1 MPDLITGV
9 VKKTSKGGFVLRDP
23 ARSFRPAGREVVIP
37 AALMHKCGLVE
48 GAAVTGTTRIDRGL
62 VLLENVESVCGLTVE
77 EFKKRTPY
85 QELTAV
91 SPHQRFDLEKCGE
104 LSMRIVDLI
113 APMGKGTRG
122 LIVSPPK
129 AGKTTLLAQLAK
141 GILADDPKAQ
151 IIILLIDE
159 RPEEVTQFKRGVEG
173 ATVVASSI
181 DQSIDEHIELAEIL
195 LAYIK
200 IQLECGRDIV
210 VLVDSITRMGR
221 AFNRKGT
228 GTGRMMSGGLEA
240 GVLEIPRRFLGMAR
254 KIENGGSVTIIATA
268 LVDTGS
274 RMDQLI
280 FEEFK
285 GTGNSEIILSRS
297 LAEQRIF
304 PAIDIPASGTRMD
317 EQLWGAANS
326 KKLANLRKGLVQ
338 SQTRRSHQYPHRRP
352 AKIPHQRRTAQNHTW
367 LIYFIIQYSDVE
379 YFSAEALN
387 EGEIGHF
394 LSISEL
400 LNRQTAHGAIVS
412 GGTIL
417 IV

>member
-23 ARSFRPAGREVVIP
+23 ARSFRLTGRDVVIP
-37 AALMHKCGLVE
+37 YALLRKCGLVE
-48 GAAVTGTTRIDRGL
+48 GASVSGSTRSDRGL
-62 VLLENVESVCGLTVE
+62 TLLANVESVCGLTIE
-77 EFKKRTPY
+77 QFKNRTPY
-85 QELTAV
+85 QKLTAIP
-91 SPHQRFDLEKCGE
+91 PHQRFDLEKSGE

-141 GILADDPKAQ
+141 GILADDQKAQ

-159 RPEEVTQFKRGVEG
+159 RPEEVTQLKRELPD

-181 DQSIDEHIELAEIL
+181 DQSINDHIELAEIL

-228 GTGRMMSGGLEA
+228 GSGRMMSGGLEA

-268 LVDTGS
+268 LIDTGS

-297 LAEQRIF
+297 LSQSRIF
-304 PAIDIPASGTRMD
+304 PAIDIPSSGTRMD
-317 EQLWGAANS
+317 EQLWGKADS
-326 KKLANLRKGLVQ
+326 KKITNLRRTLSDQNPADAINTLTAALRK
-338 SQTRRSHQYPHRRP
+338 YPTN
-352 AKIPHQRRTAQNHTW
+352 A
-367 LIYFIIQYSDVE
+367 
-379 YFSAEALN
+379 
-387 EGEIGHF
+387 
-394 LSISEL
+394 EL
-400 LNRQTAHGAIVS
+400 LKIIPA
-412 GGTIL
+412 
-417 IV
+417 

>member
-1 MPDLITGV
+1 VSDLITGV

-23 ARSFRPAGREVVIP
+23 ARSFRPAGRDVVIP
-37 AALMHKCGLVE
+37 FALIRKCGLVE
-48 GAAVTGTTRIDRGL
+48 GAVVTGSTRADRGL
-62 VLLENVESVCGLTVE
+62 MLLDNPESVCGLTIE
-77 EFKKRTPY
+77 QFKNRIPY
-85 QELTAV
+85 QQLTAV
-91 SPHQRFDLEKCGE
+91 PPNQRFDLEKSGE

-141 GILADDPKAQ
+141 GILADDPKAH

-159 RPEEVTQFKRGVEG
+159 RPEEVTQLKRGIPG
-173 ATVVASSI
+173 STVVASSI
-181 DQSIDEHIELAEIL
+181 DQSIDDHVELAEIL

-268 LVDTGS
+268 LIDTGS

-285 GTGNSEIILSRS
+285 GTGNSEIVLSRS
-297 LAEQRIF
+297 LAENRIF
-304 PAIDIPASGTRMD
+304 PAIDVPSSGTRMD
-317 EQLWGAANS
+317 EQLWGKDDC
-326 KKLANLRKGLVQ
+326 KKLANLRRGLSGQ
-338 SQTRRSHQYPHRRP
+338 NPSEAINTLTAALRKYPTN
-352 AKIPHQRRTAQNHTW
+352 A
-367 LIYFIIQYSDVE
+367 
-379 YFSAEALN
+379 
-387 EGEIGHF
+387 
-394 LSISEL
+394 EL
-400 LNRQTAHGAIVS
+400 LKIIPG
-412 GGTIL
+412 
-417 IV
+417 

>member
-1 MPDLITGV
+1 MRLGDVAEQDYGEHMPDLITGV
-9 VKKTSKGGFVLRDP
+9 IKKTCKGGFVLRDA
-23 ARSFRPAGREVVIP
+23 ARSFRPGGRDVIVP
-37 AALMHKCGLVE
+37 AALIHRNGLVE
-48 GAAVTGTTRIDRGL
+48 GAEVCGTTRTDRNL
-62 VLLENVESVCGLTVE
+62 VLLDKIESVCGLTVE
-77 EFKKRTPY
+77 QFKKRTPY

-91 SPHQRFDLEKCGE
+91 SPNQRFDLEKSGE

-129 AGKTTLLAQLAK
+129 AGKTMMLSQIAK
-141 GILADDPKAQ
+141 GILADDPKARV
-151 IIILLIDE
+151 IVLLIDE
-159 RPEEVTQFKRGVEG
+159 RPEEVTYFKRGVEG

-181 DQSIDEHIELAEIL
+181 DQNIEEHIELAEIL

-221 AFNRKGT
+221 AFNRKGS
-228 GTGRMMSGGLEA
+228 GTGRIMSGGLEA

-285 GTGNSEIILSRS
+285 GTGNSEIILSREM
-297 LAEQRIF
+297 AERRVF

-317 EQLWGAANS
+317 EALWGAANS
-326 KKLANLRKGLVQ
+326 KKLANLRKGLFNKN
-338 SQTRRSHQYPHRRP
+338 P
-352 AKIPHQRRTAQNHTW
+352 
-367 LIYFIIQYSDVE
+367 
-379 YFSAEALN
+379 AEAINTLIAALRKYPTN
-387 EGEIGHF
+387 A
-394 LSISEL
+394 EL
-400 LNRQTAHGAIVS
+400 LK
-412 GGTIL
+412 IL
-417 IV
+417 PG

>member
-1 MPDLITGV
+1 MPDFVTGV
-9 VKKTSKGGFVLRDP
+9 VKRTSKGSFVLRDP

-37 AALMHKCGLVE
+37 AALMHKCSLVE
-48 GAAVTGTTRIDRGL
+48 GAAVTATTRIDRGL
-62 VLLENVESVCGLTVE
+62 TLLENVESVCGLTVE
-77 EFKKRTPY
+77 QFKNRTPY
-85 QELTAV
+85 QKLTAV
-91 SPHQRFDLEKCGE
+91 SPNQRFDLEKSGE
-104 LSMRIVDLI
+104 LSMRIVDLV

-141 GILADDPKAQ
+141 GILADDPKAK

-159 RPEEVTQFKRGVEG
+159 RPEEVTQLKRGIEG

-181 DQSIDEHIELAEIL
+181 DQSIDDHVELAEIL

-268 LVDTGS
+268 LIDTGS

-297 LAEQRIF
+297 LSESRIF

-317 EQLWGAANS
+317 EQLWGKADC
-326 KKLANLRKGLVQ
+326 KKIANLRRGLYGQ
-338 SQTRRSHQYPHRRP
+338 NPADAINTLTAALRKYPTNAEFLKIIP
-352 AKIPHQRRTAQNHTW
+352 A
-367 LIYFIIQYSDVE
+367 
-379 YFSAEALN
+379 
-387 EGEIGHF
+387 
-394 LSISEL
+394 
-400 LNRQTAHGAIVS
+400 
-412 GGTIL
+412 
-417 IV
+417 

>member
-9 VKKTSKGGFVLRDP
+9 IKRTSKGSFVLRDA
-23 ARSFRPAGREVVIP
+23 ARSFRPAGREVVVP
-37 AALMHKCGLVE
+37 PSLMHKCALVE
-48 GAAVTGTTRIDRGL
+48 GAAVTGATRIDRGL
-62 VLLENVESVCGLTVE
+62 ALLENVESVCGLTVE

-85 QELTAV
+85 QQLTAV
-91 SPHQRFDLEKCGE
+91 SPYQRFDLEKCGE
-104 LSMRIVDLI
+104 LSMRIVDLV

-141 GILADDPKAQ
+141 GILADDAGAQ

-159 RPEEVTQFKRGVEG
+159 RPEEVTQLKRGLPG

-181 DQSIDEHIELAEIL
+181 DQTIDDHVELAEIL

-268 LVDTGS
+268 LIDTGS

-285 GTGNSEIILSRS
+285 GTGNSEIVLSRS
-297 LAEQRIF
+297 LAESRIF

-317 EQLWGAANS
+317 EQLWGKADC
-326 KKLANLRKGLVQ
+326 KKLANLRRGLSNQ
-338 SQTRRSHQYPHRRP
+338 NPADAINTLTAALRKYPTN
-352 AKIPHQRRTAQNHTW
+352 A
-367 LIYFIIQYSDVE
+367 
-379 YFSAEALN
+379 
-387 EGEIGHF
+387 
-394 LSISEL
+394 EL
-400 LNRQTAHGAIVS
+400 LKIIPVA
-412 GGTIL
+412 
-417 IV
+417 

>member
-1 MPDLITGV
+1 MSELISGV
-9 VKKTSKGGFVLRDP
+9 IKKTSKSGFVLRDP
-23 ARSFRPAGREVVIP
+23 VRSFRQGGREVVIP
-37 AALMHKCGLVE
+37 AALVSRCGLVE
-48 GAAVTGTTRIDRGL
+48 GAEVRGTTRTDRGL
-62 VLLENVESVCGLTVE
+62 VLLDSIESVCGLSVE
-77 EFKKRTPY
+77 DFKKRTPY
-85 QELTAV
+85 QELVAI
-91 SPHQRFDLEKCGE
+91 SPHQRFDLEKNGE

-122 LIVSPPK
+122 MIVSPPK
-129 AGKTTLLAQLAK
+129 AGKTTLLSQLAK
-141 GILADDPKAQ
+141 GILADDSKARV
-151 IIILLIDE
+151 IVLLIDE
-159 RPEEVTQFKRGVEG
+159 RPEEVTYFKRGVEG

-181 DQSIDEHIELAEIL
+181 DQSIEEHIELAEIL

-221 AFNRKGT
+221 AFNRKGS
-228 GTGRMMSGGLEA
+228 GSGRIMSGGLEA

-285 GTGNSEIILSRS
+285 GTGNSEIILSRA

-326 KKLANLRKGLVQ
+326 KKIASLRRGIAN
-338 SQTRRSHQYPHRRP
+338 SRP
-352 AKIPHQRRTAQNHTW
+352 
-367 LIYFIIQYSDVE
+367 
-379 YFSAEALN
+379 AEALTTLIAALRKYPAN
-387 EGEIGHF
+387 AD
-394 LSISEL
+394 L
-400 LNRQTAHGAIVS
+400 LKV
-412 GGTIL
+412 L
-417 IV
+417 PD

>member
-1 MPDLITGV
+1 MV
-9 VKKTSKGGFVLRDP
+9 
-23 ARSFRPAGREVVIP
+23 
-37 AALMHKCGLVE
+37 MHKCGLVE
-48 GAAVTGTTRIDRGL
+48 GAEIAGTTRPDKNL
-62 VLLENVESVCGLTVE
+62 VLLDKVESVCGLTVE
-77 EFKKRTPY
+77 QFKKRIPY
-85 QELTAV
+85 QELTAI
-91 SPHQRFDLEKCGE
+91 SPHERFDLGKSGE
-104 LSMRIVDLI
+104 LSMRMVDLV

-129 AGKTTLLAQLAK
+129 AGKTTMLSQLANA
-141 GILADDPKAQ
+141 IVADVPQTKV
-151 IIILLIDE
+151 IVLLIDE
-159 RPEEVTQFKRGVEG
+159 RPEEVTYFKRGVPG

-200 IQLECGRDIV
+200 VQLECGRDIV

-221 AFNRKGT
+221 AFNRKGS
-228 GTGRMMSGGLEA
+228 GTGRVMSGGLEA

-285 GTGNSEIILSRS
+285 GTGNSEIILSRA

-317 EQLWGAANS
+317 EILWGEANS
-326 KKLANLRKGLVQ
+326 KKLANLRKGLFKC
-338 SQTRRSHQYPHRRP
+338 RP
-352 AKIPHQRRTAQNHTW
+352 AEAINTLTA
-367 LIYFIIQYSDVE
+367 
-379 YFSAEALN
+379 ALKKYPTN
-387 EGEIGHF
+387 A
-394 LSISEL
+394 EL
-400 LNRQTAHGAIVS
+400 LK
-412 GGTIL
+412 IL
-417 IV
+417 PG

>member
-9 VKKTSKGGFVLRDP
+9 VKRTSKGGFVLRDP
-23 ARSFRPAGREVVIP
+23 ARSFRQSGREVVIP

-48 GAAVTGTTRIDRGL
+48 GAAVTGSTRIDRAL
-62 VLLENVESVCGLTVE
+62 LLLENVESICGLTIE
-77 EFKKRTPY
+77 QFKTRTPY
-85 QELTAV
+85 QKLTAI
-91 SPHQRFDLEKCGE
+91 PPFQRFNLEKCGE
-104 LSMRIVDLI
+104 LSMRIVDLV

-129 AGKTTLLAQLAK
+129 AGKTTLLTQFAK

-159 RPEEVTQFKRGVEG
+159 RPEEVTQIKRGVEG

-181 DQSIDEHIELAEIL
+181 DQSIDDHVELAEIL

-228 GTGRMMSGGLEA
+228 GSGRMMSGGLEA

-268 LVDTGS
+268 LIDTGS

-285 GTGNSEIILSRS
+285 GTGNSEIVLSRS
-297 LAEQRIF
+297 LAESRIF

-317 EQLWGAANS
+317 EQLWGKDNS
-326 KKLANLRKGLVQ
+326 KKLANLRRGLSGQ
-338 SQTRRSHQYPHRRP
+338 NPADSMNTITAALRKYPTN
-352 AKIPHQRRTAQNHTW
+352 A
-367 LIYFIIQYSDVE
+367 
-379 YFSAEALN
+379 
-387 EGEIGHF
+387 
-394 LSISEL
+394 EL
-400 LNRQTAHGAIVS
+400 LKIIPA
-412 GGTIL
+412 
-417 IV
+417 

>member
-37 AALMHKCGLVE
+37 YALVNKCGLVE
-48 GAAVTGTTRIDRGL
+48 GAAVSGSTRSDRGL
-62 VLLENVESVCGLTVE
+62 VLLENIESVCGLTVE
-77 EFKKRTPY
+77 EFKNRTPY
-85 QELTAV
+85 QQLTAV
-91 SPHQRFDLEKCGE
+91 SPNQRFDLEKSGE

-113 APMGKGTRG
+113 APLGKGTRG

-129 AGKTTLLAQLAK
+129 AGKTILLTQLAK
-141 GILADDPKAQ
+141 AILADDPKAQ

-159 RPEEVTQFKRGVEG
+159 RPEEVTQIKRDVVG

-181 DQSIDEHIELAEIL
+181 DHTINEHIELAEIL
-195 LAYIK
+195 LAFIK

-268 LVDTGS
+268 LIDTGS

-317 EQLWGAANS
+317 EQLWGKEIS
-326 KKLANLRKGLVQ
+326 KKLANLRRGLSNQ
-338 SQTRRSHQYPHRRP
+338 KPADAINTLSAALRKYPTN
-352 AKIPHQRRTAQNHTW
+352 A
-367 LIYFIIQYSDVE
+367 
-379 YFSAEALN
+379 
-387 EGEIGHF
+387 
-394 LSISEL
+394 EL
-400 LNRQTAHGAIVS
+400 LKIIPVA
-412 GGTIL
+412 
-417 IV
+417 

>member
-1 MPDLITGV
+1 MPDFVTGV
-9 VKKTSKGGFVLRDP
+9 VKRTSKGGFVLRDP

-37 AALMHKCGLVE
+37 AALMHKCSLIE
-48 GAAVTGTTRIDRGL
+48 GAAVTATTRIDRGL
-62 VLLENVESVCGLTVE
+62 TLLENVESVCGLTVE
-77 EFKKRTPY
+77 QFKNRTPY
-85 QELTAV
+85 QKLTAV
-91 SPHQRFDLEKCGE
+91 SPNQRFDLEKSGE
-104 LSMRIVDLI
+104 LSMRIVDLV

-141 GILADDPKAQ
+141 GILADDPKAK

-159 RPEEVTQFKRGVEG
+159 RPEEVTQLKRGIEG

-181 DQSIDEHIELAEIL
+181 DQSIDDHVELAEIL

-200 IQLECGRDIV
+200 IQLECGHDIV

-268 LVDTGS
+268 LIDTGS

-297 LAEQRIF
+297 LSESRIF

-317 EQLWGAANS
+317 EQLWGKETS
-326 KKLANLRKGLVQ
+326 KKIANLRRGLSGQ
-338 SQTRRSHQYPHRRP
+338 NPADAINTLTAALRKYPTN
-352 AKIPHQRRTAQNHTW
+352 A
-367 LIYFIIQYSDVE
+367 
-379 YFSAEALN
+379 
-387 EGEIGHF
+387 
-394 LSISEL
+394 EL
-400 LNRQTAHGAIVS
+400 LKIIPA
-412 GGTIL
+412 
-417 IV
+417 

>member
-1 MPDLITGV
+1 VSDLITGV
-9 VKKTSKGGFVLRDP
+9 VKKTPKGHFVLRDP
-23 ARSFRPAGREVVIP
+23 ARSFRPAAREIVIP
-37 AALMHKCGLVE
+37 AALIHKCAIVE
-48 GAAVTGTTRIDRGL
+48 GAAVTGPTRTDRGL
-62 VLLENVESVCGLTVE
+62 TLLANADSICGLTVE
-77 EFKKRTPY
+77 QFKNRTPY
-85 QELTAV
+85 QKLTAI
-91 SPHQRFDLEKCGE
+91 SPYQRFDLEKSGE

-113 APMGKGTRG
+113 APIGKGTRG

-129 AGKTTLLAQLAK
+129 AGKTTLLAQFASA
-141 GILADDPKAQ
+141 ILVDDPNAR

-159 RPEEVTQFKRGVEG
+159 RPEEVTQLKRAIPG

-181 DQSIDEHIELAEIL
+181 DQSINDHVELAEIL

-200 IQLECGRDIV
+200 TQLECNCDIV

-268 LVDTGS
+268 LIDTGS

-285 GTGNSEIILSRS
+285 GTGNSEIILSRA

-317 EQLWGAANS
+317 EQLWGKEIS
-326 KKLANLRKGLVQ
+326 RKLAALRRGLAGQNPADAVNTLTAALRK
-338 SQTRRSHQYPHRRP
+338 YP
-352 AKIPHQRRTAQNHTW
+352 ANA
-367 LIYFIIQYSDVE
+367 
-379 YFSAEALN
+379 
-387 EGEIGHF
+387 
-394 LSISEL
+394 EL
-400 LNRQTAHGAIVS
+400 LKIIPIA
-412 GGTIL
+412 
-417 IV
+417 

>member
-1 MPDLITGV
+1 MPDLVSGV
-9 VKKTSKGGFVLRDP
+9 VKKTPKGNFVLRDP
-23 ARSFRPAGREVVIP
+23 ARSFRTAGRDVIVP
-37 AALMHKCGLVE
+37 ASLMQRCGLCE
-48 GAAVTGTTRIDRGL
+48 GAAVVGPARVDKGIAI
-62 VLLENVESVCGLTVE
+62 LENVESVCGLTVE
-77 EFKKRTPY
+77 QFKNRTPY

-91 SPHQRFDLEKCGE
+91 SPHQRFDLEKCGD

-129 AGKTTLLAQLAK
+129 AGKTMMLAQLAK
-141 GILADDPKAQ
+141 GILADDPKTH

-159 RPEEVTQFKRGVEG
+159 RPEEVTHFKRSIEGV
-173 ATVVASSI
+173 TVVASSI
-181 DQSIDEHIELAEIL
+181 DQTIEEHIALAEIL
-195 LAYIK
+195 LACIR
-200 IQLECGRDIV
+200 IELECGRDVV

-228 GTGRMMSGGLEA
+228 GTGRIMSGGLEA

-268 LVDTGS
+268 LIDTGS

-285 GTGNSEIILSRS
+285 GTGNSEIMLSRS

-317 EQLWGAANS
+317 EALWGSENS
-326 KKLANLRKGLVQ
+326 RKFANLRKAL
-338 SQTRRSHQYPHRRP
+338 
-352 AKIPHQRRTAQNHTW
+352 ANHKP
-367 LIYFIIQYSDVE
+367 
-379 YFSAEALN
+379 AEAITTLMN
-387 EGEIGHF
+387 V
-394 LSISEL
+394 LKKCPTNAEL
-400 LNRQTAHGAIVS
+400 LK
-412 GGTIL
+412 IL
-417 IV
+417 PA

>member
-9 VKKTSKGGFVLRDP
+9 IKKTSKGSFVLRDP
-23 ARSFRPAGREVVIP
+23 ARSFRSAGREVVIP
-37 AALMHKCGLVE
+37 SALMHKCGLVE
-48 GAAVTGTTRIDRGL
+48 GAEIQGTTRTDRGL
-62 VLLENVESVCGLTVE
+62 VLLDNIESACGLTVE

-85 QELTAV
+85 RDLTAV
-91 SPHQRFDLEKCGE
+91 SPFQRFDLDKCGD
-104 LSMRIVDLI
+104 LSMRIVDLV

-141 GILADDPKAQ
+141 AILADDPKAR

-159 RPEEVTQFKRGVEG
+159 RPEEVTHIKRSVEG

-181 DQSIDEHIELAEIL
+181 DQSIEEHVELAEIL

-228 GTGRMMSGGLEA
+228 GSGRIMSGGLEA

-254 KIENGGSVTIIATA
+254 KVENGGSVTIIATA

-285 GTGNSEIILSRS
+285 GTGNSEIILSRA

-317 EQLWGAANS
+317 EVLWGAVNS
-326 KKLANLRKGLVQ
+326 KKLANLRKGLF
-338 SQTRRSHQYPHRRP
+338 SCRP
-352 AKIPHQRRTAQNHTW
+352 ADAMNTLITALKKYPTN
-367 LIYFIIQYSDVE
+367 
-379 YFSAEALN
+379 A
-387 EGEIGHF
+387 
-394 LSISEL
+394 EL
-400 LNRQTAHGAIVS
+400 LKIIPG
-412 GGTIL
+412 
-417 IV
+417 